1 MGTEIESV
9 MRASPA
15 EMSLSHFQAG
25 SSTARPTGQDEA
37 GTAQAQKAEKSPAE
51 AQAPSAQLAAGQD
64 TVGLEFEVSK
74 DGKGLVIKVVD
85 RANDRV
91 LREIPPEELQHFS
104 STVRDLIGLLVDRK
118 G

>member
-15 EMSLSHFQAG
+15 EMNLSHFQSG

-37 GTAQAQKAEKSPAE
+37 RAAQAQKAEKSAE
-51 AQAPSAQLAAGQD
+51 TQAPSAQLAEGQD